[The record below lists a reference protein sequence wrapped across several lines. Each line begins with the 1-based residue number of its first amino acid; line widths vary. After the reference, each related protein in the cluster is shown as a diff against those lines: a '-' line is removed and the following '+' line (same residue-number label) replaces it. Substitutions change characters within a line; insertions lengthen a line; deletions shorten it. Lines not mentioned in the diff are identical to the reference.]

1 MSGSPAPNV
10 REWLRELEVFAGPL
24 PSFDPAGAP
33 EEPEEPFL
41 VWLGEA
47 VAAGL
52 PDPHAMTLSTVDEHG
67 DPWARVL
74 ILKNV
79 DEHGWQFA
87 AHADSPKGRHLSAR
101 PTAALAFYWPALGR
115 QARLR
120 GPVGA
125 ESPEGAAADFLARSA
140 TARAEA
146 LPGRQSRRLDSP
158 AQRDAAIEASL
169 GLVEQNPS
177 LVEAGRAAA
186 PHRADRLTDAPFRPA
201 LPVVVHVFRWLTRSG
216 RGSSRYSR
224 I

>member
-74 ILKNV
+74 ILKNI

-101 PTAALAFYWPALGR
+101 PTAALSPSTGPLSDARSGSGAPSAPSRPKARRPTSSPARRRPARRRCRAAKAGAWTAPPSGTR
-115 QARLR
+115 RSRRPWAWSNRTRRSSRRDVRRLR
-120 GPVGA
+120 TEP
-125 ESPEGAAADFLARSA
+125 
-140 TARAEA
+140 TA
-146 LPGRQSRRLDSP
+146 
-158 AQRDAAIEASL
+158 
-169 GLVEQNPS
+169 
-177 LVEAGRAAA
+177 
-186 PHRADRLTDAPFRPA
+186 
-201 LPVVVHVFRWLTRSG
+201 
-216 RGSSRYSR
+216 
-224 I
+224 